1 MFKINDIVNISMLN
15 KFSNL
20 KVFIQN
26 NKKRLSLSGLVI
38 LAIAIPVTIVL
49 TQQQQDLRQRASV
62 NSDTGGVGSQTP
74 IPETATKNANVLVL
88 SYYPRDTRN
97 SKNLNATIT
106 GETTTVA
113 SKQSY
118 VNSLISQLTTNL
130 SKGSA
135 YHQYKNSKS
144 QPYLKYTVFQKKD
157 FFTEIPRGH
166 LLDQDRGIYRPNYGK
181 IVKDQNICDLVDNKG
196 VTEVWMFGY
205 HFGDIEPDESR
216 MSSKYGDI
224 SNSGPKENDPSY
236 LPEYRLPICKNAY
249 VLYNYNYQRSGL
261 EMVHNRIHQLE
272 NVMYYVDKT
281 LFWGDFSEYI
291 QAPGG
296 CAGALAQDPN
306 RPCKEPPHNYNSSCG
321 NSHYTPNWQS
331 MTDEYIYNKTN
342 NAMNNCETWHPDES
356 KTTYVNANCN
366 QWGCTELGYYNW
378 YMQNVPGYNS
388 CITHNG
394 LNMRNW
400 WDGIYDF
407 NGFVDKGR
415 SAYSTD
421 SNCSQLTALPTL
433 TTAPTKPPT
442 STPTKPP
449 TAPTATPKISPTGI
463 TSQGGVSS
471 VTLNTESCT
480 SGLFGSG
487 NYRCTSSSTTRSFSA
502 GCKTAASF
510 VAEANANCGVSAS
523 TPAPTAKPTVKPAA
537 TSTPVPAA
545 SIRCLTQ
552 YTGVT
557 YTCKAGTSCPSGDVR
572 NSRGTNECTAKLG
585 QTASCCRP
593 R

>member
-1 MFKINDIVNISMLN
+1 MLN

-20 KVFIQN
+20 KEFIQN
-26 NKKRLSLSGLVI
+26 NKRRLSLSGLAI
-38 LAIAIPVTIVL
+38 LAIALPVTILL
-49 TQQQQDLRQRASV
+49 TQQQQDLRQRAFV
-62 NSDTGGVGSQTP
+62 NSDSNSTGSQSV

-88 SYYPRDTRN
+88 SYYPRDPRN
-97 SKNLNATIT
+97 RRNLDPNAT
-106 GETTTVA
+106 GESTSIS
-113 SKQSY
+113 SKQTY

-135 YHQYKNSKS
+135 YHQYKNSNS
-144 QPYLKYTVFQKKD
+144 QPYLKYTVLQKKD
-157 FFTEIPRGH
+157 IYTKIPRGH
-166 LLDQDRGIYRPNYGK
+166 LLKSDEGVYRPNYGK

-224 SNSGPKENDPSY
+224 SNSGPKENDPNY

-296 CAGALAQDPN
+296 CAGALAQDPD
-306 RPCKEPPHNYNSSCG
+306 RPCKEPPHTYMSSCG
-321 NSHYTPNWQS
+321 NSHYAPNWQS
-331 MTDEYIYNKTN
+331 MSDEYIYNKTN
-342 NAMNNCETWHPDES
+342 YAMNNCETWHPDES
-356 KTTYVNANCN
+356 KTTYVSANCN
-366 QWGCTELGYYNW
+366 QWGCSELGYYNW
-378 YMQNVPGYNS
+378 FMQNVPGYNS

-407 NGFVDKGR
+407 NEFIDKGK
-415 SAYSTD
+415 SLYSTE
-421 SNCSQLTALPTL
+421 SNCSTL
-433 TTAPTKPPT
+433 TTLPKLTTVPTKVPTAIPTKPFT
-442 STPTKPP
+442 TPTP
-449 TAPTATPKISPTGI
+449 TPTPAIIPTG
-463 TSQGGVSS
+463 TSSVGGVSS
-471 VTLNTESCT
+471 VTLNAESCAT
-480 SGLFGSG
+480 GQFGSG
-487 NYRCTSSSTTRSFSA
+487 NYRCASSSTTRNFSS

-510 VAEANANCGVSAS
+510 VAEANAKCGVSAS
-523 TPAPTAKPTVKPAA
+523 TPAPTAKPLP
-537 TSTPVPAA
+537 TSTPRANTVTAD
-545 SIRCLTQ
+545 CLTN
-552 YTGVT
+552 YRSVNYFCRVGSN
-557 YTCKAGTSCPSGDVR
+557 CESGEIR
-572 NSRGTNECTAKLG
+572 NSGGSRECTSQLG
-585 QTASCCRP
+585 QTGSCCRK